1 MNPAKTKILIVK
13 IGAIGD
19 AVMALSMINEIDERY
34 PDAEITWLC
43 GDIISPLIK
52 SITRINIVIVLNEN
66 KLLAGSKLEQIS
78 VILKT
83 WIKLL
88 FKNYDLVINAHRDK
102 RYDLLLLTTFKKEYR
117 SFTGKERKNQLV
129 QGRYHAAEYA
139 RLINNADDWK
149 ITEPVFPKIQI
160 PQEPKI
166 EKLIGE
172 SNGSRIILTPGGAQN
187 LINGG
192 AQRKWPIENYV
203 LLAKTMI
210 EKYNNTKIILAGSEN
225 DKYAGNSF
233 NKLPVVNL
241 IGKTTLTDIISLYNR
256 CKLLITHDT
265 GLLHLAKL
273 SGIYTIALFGPVNPV
288 ERIGINERIDA
299 IWLGNELPCSPCY
312 NGKSFADCENNICMK
327 NISVD
332 MIFKKVTRILE
343 SN

>member
-1 MNPAKTKILIVK
+1 MIPAKTKVLIVK

-19 AVMALSMINEIDERY
+19 AVMALSMINEIDKKY

-43 GDIISPLIK
+43 GEIISPLIK
-52 SITRINIVIVLNEN
+52 SIGRINKVIVLNDN
-66 KLLAGSKLEQIS
+66 RLLAGSIAGQIS

-83 WIKLL
+83 WIKMFL
-88 FKNYDLVINAHRDK
+88 KNFDLVINAHRDK

-117 SFTGKERKNQLV
+117 SFTGKDRKNQLV
-129 QGRYHAAEYA
+129 QGRYHAIEYA
-139 RLINNADDWK
+139 RLIHNVDNWR
-149 ITEPVFPKIQI
+149 ISEPVFPEIKISQ
-160 PQEPKI
+160 KSDI
-166 EKLIGE
+166 ENLIGE
-172 SNGSRIILTPGGAQN
+172 SKGNRIILTPGGAQN

-192 AQRKWPIENYV
+192 IQRKWPIENYA
-203 LLAKTMI
+203 LLAKTLI
-210 EKYNNTKIILAGSEN
+210 EKFNNTTIIVVGAEQ
-225 DKYAGNSF
+225 DKYVGNSF

-256 CKLLITHDT
+256 CNLLITHDT

-273 SGIYTIALFGPVNPV
+273 SNIYTIALFGPVNPI
-288 ERIGINERIDA
+288 ERIGKNEKIEA

-332 MIFKKVTRILE
+332 MIIKKVVKILE
-343 SN
+343 KN